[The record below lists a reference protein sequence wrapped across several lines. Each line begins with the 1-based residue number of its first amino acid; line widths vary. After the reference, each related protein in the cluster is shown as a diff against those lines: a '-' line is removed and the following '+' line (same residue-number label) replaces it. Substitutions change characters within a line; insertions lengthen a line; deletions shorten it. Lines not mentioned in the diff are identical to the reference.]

1 MYYLYILRN
10 KENSFYIGT
19 TNNLDRRLQQHNT
32 NQSNYTK
39 NRGPWELVFSE
50 EFSNRSDAMKREYY
64 LKSLK
69 SKTVLQKIICS

>member
-69 SKTVLQKIICS
+69 SKTVLQKIIYS